1 VPRRSSRG
9 GELDHIRFAAA
20 GPCWSWTSLQE
31 EYEVK
36 AQEWLKN
43 AIEEIATEINELDV
57 FEAADPATS
66 DDLLH
71 LRKLVVIH
79 RYLEIELRKLEVRRR
94 HPRSSTPGRS
104 TLVA

>member
-1 VPRRSSRG
+1 M
-9 GELDHIRFAAA
+9 
-20 GPCWSWTSLQE
+20 QE

-57 FEAADPATS
+57 FEAPDPATS